1 MALDSPFERNFSL
14 DAWSVNPTGNVSDV
28 FELPLY
34 HRQMRIISM
43 TVIFSLA
50 LIGNVAVLHRN
61 CCSQSRRRKI
71 DALVSNLAAAD
82 LCVSV
87 LLLLSQIIQEALEGE
102 WLAGD
107 VACKMFK
114 VFQAF
119 GLIASSGIIVIVA
132 LERHHVIVNP
142 LASPLPTRILTAV
155 IWIGAFVLSL
165 PQAFVFKLTVQ
176 EGREKCLSVFGQ
188 LPKWHFQVY
197 IMFGAVI
204 VFLAPFCTLCVAYT
218 RILWIIWRQKQHIR
232 KGKASEKVNQ
242 KQQRKVQ
249 IHGTNGS
256 IPRAKVKTLKMT
268 LVMIIFFVVCRLLYF
283 IIEMKV
289 AFGTITE
296 TDTKVITAL
305 GIFVVSNSAGNPY
318 VYLFFKTNNVH
329 FRRLEKSVCFTC
341 LKDYRENTFHREL
354 CAIGKR
360 VEHSRTTLKRPP
372 STQFPLS
379 DSCCEFSTGNSH
391 PEGVLSEERI
401 PQPGLLSTAG
411 SDHCYSVS

>member
-1 MALDSPFERNFSL
+1 MILDSLVERNFSL
-14 DAWSVNPTGNVSDV
+14 DAWSVNSSGNVSEV

-34 HRQMRIISM
+34 NRQIKIISM

-50 LIGNVAVLHRN
+50 LIGNLAVLHRN
-61 CCSQSRRRKI
+61 YCSKSRRRKM
-71 DALVSNLAAAD
+71 DELVSNLAVAD

-87 LLLLSQIIQEALEGE
+87 LLLLAQIIQEVLEEE
-102 WLAGD
+102 WQAGD
-107 VACKMFK
+107 LACKMLK

-142 LASPLPTRILTAV
+142 LASPLPTRILTAI
-155 IWIGAFVLSL
+155 IWIGAFVLSI

-176 EGREKCLSVFGQ
+176 QGREKCLSVFGH
-188 LPKWHFQVY
+188 LPKWHFQLY
-197 IMFGAVI
+197 IIFGAVT

-218 RILWIIWRQKQHIR
+218 RILWTIWRQKQHI
-232 KGKASEKVNQ
+232 GDCKASENVDQ
-242 KQQRKVQ
+242 KQQRKIQ
-249 IHGTNGS
+249 ILGTNCS

-268 LVMIIFFVVCRLLYF
+268 LVMIIFFIICRLLYF
-283 IIEMKV
+283 VIEMKV

-296 TDTKVITAL
+296 TDTKVITVL

-318 VYLFFKTNNVH
+318 VYLFFKTNNVY

-360 VEHSRTTLKRPP
+360 VEQSSATTT
-372 STQFPLS
+372 SSIQFPLS
-379 DSCCEFSTGNSH
+379 DSCVSTGSSY

-401 PQPGLLSTAG
+401 PQPASLSTAD
-411 SDHCYSVS
+411 SNHCY

>member
-1 MALDSPFERNFSL
+1 MCCFMDPAMILDSPFERNFSL
-14 DAWSVNPTGNVSDV
+14 DAWSVNSTGNVSDV

-50 LIGNVAVLHRN
+50 LIGNLAVLHRN

-87 LLLLSQIIQEALEGE
+87 LILLSQIIQEALEEE

-142 LASPLPTRILTAV
+142 LASPLPTRILTAI

-176 EGREKCLSVFGQ
+176 EGREKCLSVFGH
-188 LPKWHFQVY
+188 LPKWHFQF
-197 IMFGAVI
+197 FG
-204 VFLAPFCTLCVAYT
+204 
-218 RILWIIWRQKQHIR
+218 WIDIR
-232 KGKASEKVNQ
+232 SSFK
-242 KQQRKVQ
+242 
-249 IHGTNGS
+249 
-256 IPRAKVKTLKMT
+256 
-268 LVMIIFFVVCRLLYF
+268 
-283 IIEMKV
+283 
-289 AFGTITE
+289 
-296 TDTKVITAL
+296 
-305 GIFVVSNSAGNPY
+305 AGNPIKRIWCRSFSAILKSGNRRHILIL
-318 VYLFFKTNNVH
+318 LF
-329 FRRLEKSVCFTC
+329 
-341 LKDYRENTFHREL
+341 
-354 CAIGKR
+354 IG
-360 VEHSRTTLKRPP
+360 SRTKEAALVA
-372 STQFPLS
+372 
-379 DSCCEFSTGNSH
+379 E
-391 PEGVLSEERI
+391 
-401 PQPGLLSTAG
+401 
-411 SDHCYSVS
+411 